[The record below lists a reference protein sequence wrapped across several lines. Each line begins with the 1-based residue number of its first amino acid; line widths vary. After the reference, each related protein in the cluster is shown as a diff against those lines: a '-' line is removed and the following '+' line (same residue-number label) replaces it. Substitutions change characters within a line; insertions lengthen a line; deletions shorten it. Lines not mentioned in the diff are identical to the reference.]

1 MSRIKTEKLQDELL
15 KKKERYNIRVT
26 TYVEGLKITT
36 LVKGSV
42 KNRFLD
48 DCIKREFN
56 ESKMASAIIESYYCI
71 LDSSPQLKEKEI
83 PEIKNWI
90 IKNIKL

>member
-1 MSRIKTEKLQDELL
+1 MSRIKTENLQDELL

-26 TYVEGLKITT
+26 TYLEGLKITT
-36 LVKGSV
+36 LIKGSV

-56 ESKMASAIIESYYCI
+56 ESKMASHVIETYYAII
-71 LDSSPQLKEKEI
+71 DSNPEIRDKEI